1 MRVLAL
7 PGDPNPY
14 QGLLYGE
21 MRRLGVSV
29 RYIGE
34 PTRSRTLNLLLLPLE
49 VLAGRIAGARVV
61 HLHWVFAFTLPGEGR
76 FPVLRRLAYA
86 WFRVWL
92 RTCRMLRMRLV
103 WTAHNVLPHQPVF
116 ADDVSARRA
125 LVDASDLVLAH
136 SPSALAELAVL
147 GAVPRRSAVI
157 EHGPLAPAPSA
168 GALRAPG
175 TGDGPRQF
183 LFFGKI
189 EEYKG
194 VEDLLA
200 AFLALPADTP
210 ARLTVAGQCED
221 PRLRSRLHELARRG
235 GGRITLRLEH
245 VPPAEVTPLLSA
257 ADAVVLPFRR
267 VTTSGSALLA
277 LSHGRPLVVPD
288 LAGLADLPDQAVLR
302 YNGGIPGLAGA
313 LARLAHADRRVLAA
327 MSTAASKHLSQTTWQ
342 EIAER
347 TAIEMR
353 LVLRGERDGAGE
365 RSPESS
371 DPPGGTAGPAGGRT
385 AVGRLWSRARAA
397 VSNIFGNALYR
408 GSAILLAN
416 TAATAVL
423 GVAFWTVAAHRYPA
437 VSVGLFSGVTAAVS
451 LLGTVAAL
459 GLPNVMIRHV
469 AGIENP
475 LELVALTVAAIA
487 TVGTLICL
495 GAVLVLGP
503 HLPPSLHVGQHGGMV
518 VLVTILVVVT
528 AVSSVIDAGLIA
540 IRYSSLVLIKNL
552 LGSLVKVGALLLLAR
567 FASAGLLIAFGLGL
581 VLSTGV
587 SVVALAR
594 RLGGRWAAA
603 GSLRLLRRYLS
614 LTSANYLA
622 TVMGILPLTVVPVEV
637 LVIRGAEQTARFAV
651 AFLIVGFLN
660 LIPSTVAQV
669 LFAEASRRGTSLRD
683 QLVRAVRGV
692 YALLLPAVFV
702 IVAAAPLLLSL
713 FGAAYASAAT
723 GCLRVLAVGTLMTGG
738 TYLVDSLLIARD
750 RKGAYVFIN
759 GVNAFLVLGC
769 VAILLPHGLTAAA
782 AGWALAQ
789 GLSFLIG
796 LAVLAASRD
805 RRRRSRA
812 DLPQHGDRDRDGGDR
827 GRDGGER
834 RRRRVL
840 LTAATA
846 VIAAIVS
853 ATVLGGCGSTPSHS
867 VPVRA
872 GDSKVRCIYTKL
884 GTPLRQAERATG
896 DTYSCL
902 ETFSDADPTWAAWA
916 KPWLTNK
923 VYGYVSWLAAQP
935 GRQLILTQNLIPDS
949 LAGDPNWA
957 AKCASGAYDSYAT
970 QLARNLVKAGFGYS
984 VIRLGPEMNGTW
996 NVGSLGSTPTSWKQ
1010 WGQCFAREVRAMRA
1024 VPGSH
1029 LLFDW
1034 NVNASYRNIPLADFY
1049 PGNAYV
1055 DIIGIDFYDTS
1066 GQPLPPVGNPERWT
1080 ALSQQP
1086 DSLMEVTAFAAAHH
1100 KPLSFPE
1107 WATVGSQGDD
1117 AAYVTSMGA
1126 FIAHHDVAF
1135 QSWFDAG
1142 DNGILQL
1149 TPTGA
1154 PRSLRAYIKA
1164 FG

>member
-7 PGDPNPY
+7 PRDPNPY

-49 VLAGRIAGARVV
+49 ILAGRIAGARVV

-136 SPSALAELAVL
+136 SQSALAELAVL

-168 GALRAPG
+168 GALRTPG
-175 TGDGPRQF
+175 SGDGPRQF
-183 LFFGKI
+183 VFFGKI

-200 AFLALPADTP
+200 AFLALPGDTP

-235 GGRITLRLEH
+235 GGRIALRLEH
-245 VPPAEVTPLLSA
+245 VPAAEVTPLLSA

-288 LAGLADLPDQAVLR
+288 LVGLADLPDQAVLR
-302 YNGGIPGLAGA
+302 CNGGIPGLAGA
-313 LARLAHADRRVLAA
+313 LARLAHADRGVLAA
-327 MSTAASKHLSQTTWQ
+327 MSTAAGEHLSQTTWQ

-353 LVLRGERDGAGE
+353 LVLRGERGVAAE
-365 RSPESS
+365 RN
-371 DPPGGTAGPAGGRT
+371 DPPGAAAGPAGGGT

-397 VSNIFGNALYR
+397 VNNIFGNALYR

-487 TVGTLICL
+487 TVGTLVCL

-503 HLPPSLHVGQHGGMV
+503 HLPQSLHVGQHGGMV

-594 RLGGRWAAA
+594 RLGGHWAAA

-651 AFLIVGFLN
+651 AFLIVGFLS

-683 QLVRAVRGV
+683 QLARAVRGV
-692 YALLLPAVFV
+692 YALLLPAV
-702 IVAAAPLLLSL
+702 IVVAAAAPLLLSL

-723 GCLRVLAVGTLMTGG
+723 GCLRVLALGTLLTGG

-812 DLPQHGDRDRDGGDR
+812 DLPQHGDRGRGGDAR
-827 GRDGGER
+827 P
-834 RRRRVL
+834 RRRVL

-853 ATVLGGCGSTPSHS
+853 ATALGGCGSTPSRS
-867 VPVRA
+867 VPVHA
-872 GDSKVRCIYTKL
+872 GDSRVRCIYTKL
-884 GTPLRQAERATG
+884 GAPLKQAERATG
-896 DTYSCL
+896 VTYSCL

-923 VYGYVSWLAAQP
+923 VYGYVSWLAADP

-996 NVGSLGSTPTSWKQ
+996 NAGSLGETPASWKE
-1010 WGQCFAREVRAMRA
+1010 WAQCFAQEVRAMRA

-1066 GQPLPPVGNPERWT
+1066 GVSLPPVGNPERWT
-1080 ALSQQP
+1080 ALSRQP
-1086 DSLMEVTAFAAAHH
+1086 DSLMQVAAFAAAHH

-1107 WATVGSQGDD
+1107 WATVGAQGDD

-1126 FIAHHDVAF
+1126 FIARHDVAF

-1149 TPTGA
+1149 TPSGA
-1154 PRSLRAYIKA
+1154 PRSLHAYIKA

>member
-1 MRVLAL
+1 MKVLAL
-7 PGDPNPY
+7 PRDPNPY

-21 MRRLGVSV
+21 MRRLGVRVS
-29 RYIGE
+29 YIGE

-49 VLAGRIAGARVV
+49 MLAGRLGGARVV
-61 HLHWVFAFTLPGEGR
+61 HLHWVFAFTLPGDSR
-76 FPVLRRLAYA
+76 FPVLRRLSYA

-92 RTCRMLRMRLV
+92 RTCRMLGMRLV

-116 ADDVSARRA
+116 SDDVSARRA

-136 SPSALAELAVL
+136 SPSALTELAVL

-157 EHGPLAPAPSA
+157 EHGPLSPVPSA
-168 GALRAPG
+168 GALRTPG
-175 TGDGPRQF
+175 SADGPREF
-183 LFFGKI
+183 LFFGKV

-194 VEDLLA
+194 VEDLMS
-200 AFLALPADTP
+200 AFLALPADTS
-210 ARLTVAGQCED
+210 ARLMVAGECDD

-235 GGRITLRLEH
+235 GGRVALRLEH
-245 VPPAEVTPLLSA
+245 VPEAEVTPLLSA
-257 ADAVVLPFRR
+257 ADVVVLPFRR

-288 LAGLADLPDQAVLR
+288 LIGLSDLPDQAVLR
-302 YNGGIPGLAGA
+302 YNGGILGLAET
-313 LARLAHADRRVLAA
+313 LARLASADRGVLAA
-327 MSTAASKHLSQTTWQ
+327 MSAAASDYQSRTTWQ

-353 LVLRGERDGAGE
+353 LVISDGRGAER
-365 RSPESS
+365 S
-371 DPPGGTAGPAGGRT
+371 DPPRDSTAPARADT
-385 AVGRLWSRARAA
+385 AAGRLWSRARAA
-397 VSNIFGNALYR
+397 VGSIFGNALYR

-416 TAATAVL
+416 TTATAIL
-423 GVAFWTVAAHRYPA
+423 GVAFWTLAAHRYPA

-487 TVGTLICL
+487 TVGTLVCL
-495 GAVLVLGP
+495 GTVIVLGP

-552 LGSLVKVGALLLLAR
+552 IGSLVKVVALLLLAR

-581 VLSTGV
+581 VLSTGI
-587 SVVALAR
+587 SMVALAR
-594 RLGGRWAAA
+594 RLGGGWAAA

-651 AFLIVGFLN
+651 AFLIVGFLS

-669 LFAEASRRGTSLRD
+669 LFAEASRRGESLRD

-692 YALLLPAVFV
+692 YALLLPAVIV
-702 IVAAAPLLLSL
+702 VVAAAPLLLSL

-723 GCLRVLAVGTLMTGG
+723 GCLRVLALGTLLTGG
-738 TYLVDSLLIARD
+738 TYLIDSLLIARD

-796 LAVLAASRD
+796 LAVLAVCGRD
-805 RRRRSRA
+805 RRRR
-812 DLPQHGDRDRDGGDR
+812 
-827 GRDGGER
+827 R
-834 RRRRVL
+834 RSLV
-840 LTAATA
+840 TAVTA
-846 VIAAIVS
+846 VIAAIAAAS
-853 ATVLGGCGSTPSHS
+853 ALGGCGSSPHS
-867 VPVRA
+867 PPIQA
-872 GDSKVRCIYTKL
+872 GDTKVRCIYTKL
-884 GTPLRQAERATG
+884 GAPLRQAERATG
-896 DTYSCL
+896 LTYNCL
-902 ETFSDADPTWAAWA
+902 ETFSDADPTWAAWS
-916 KPWLTNK
+916 KPWLTNPA
-923 VYGYVSWLAAQP
+923 YGYVSWLAANP
-935 GRQLILTQNLIPDS
+935 AKRQLILTQNLIPDS
-949 LAGDPNWA
+949 LAGDPDWA
-957 AKCASGAYDSYAT
+957 ARCAGGAYDSYAT
-970 QLARNLVKAGFGYS
+970 QLARNLVKAGFGSS

-996 NVGSLGSTPTSWKQ
+996 NAGSLGSTPASWKE
-1010 WGQCFAREVRAMRA
+1010 WAQCFAHEVRAMRA

-1034 NVNASYRNIPLADFY
+1034 NVNANYRSIPLADFY

-1066 GQPLPPVGNPERWT
+1066 GEPLPAVGDPGRWEV
-1080 ALSQQP
+1080 LSRQP
-1086 DSLMEVTAFAAAHH
+1086 GSLTEVAAFAAAHH

-1107 WATVGSQGDD
+1107 WATVTSQGDD

-1126 FIAHHDVAF
+1126 FIDRHDVAF

-1149 TPTGA
+1149 SPDQA
-1154 PRSLRAYIKA
+1154 PRSLHAYVKA

>member
-7 PGDPNPY
+7 PRDPNPY

-49 VLAGRIAGARVV
+49 LLAGRIAGARLV

-92 RTCRMLRMRLV
+92 RTCRILRMRLV

-116 ADDVSARRA
+116 ADDVSARRT

-136 SPSALAELAVL
+136 SPSALAELAIL

-157 EHGPLAPAPSA
+157 EHGPLGPAPSA
-168 GALRAPG
+168 GTLRTPG
-175 TGDGPRQF
+175 SPGSPGSGDDPRCHF
-183 LFFGKI
+183 LFFGKV

-200 AFLALPADTP
+200 AFLALPGDTP

-221 PRLRSRLHELARRG
+221 PRLRARLQQLARRG
-235 GGRITLRLEH
+235 GGRIALRLEH
-245 VPPAEVTPLLSA
+245 VPAAEVAPLLSA

-288 LAGLADLPDQAVLR
+288 LTGLADLPDQAVLR
-302 YNGGIPGLAGA
+302 YKGGILGLAEA
-313 LARLAHADRRVLAA
+313 LARLAHADRGVLAG
-327 MSTAASKHLSQTTWQ
+327 MSAAASEHLSQTTWQ

-347 TAIEMR
+347 TVIEMR
-353 LVLRGERDGAGE
+353 LVLGNGRGAERSGPPGDTAAPAGAG
-365 RSPESS
+365 
-371 DPPGGTAGPAGGRT
+371 TAA
-385 AVGRLWSRARAA
+385 GRLWSRAPAA
-397 VSNIFGNALYR
+397 VGNIFGNALYR

-487 TVGTLICL
+487 TVGTVVCL
-495 GAVLVLGP
+495 GAVLLLGP

-552 LGSLVKVGALLLLAR
+552 LGSLVKVVALLLLSR
-567 FASAGLLIAFGLGL
+567 FASSGLLIAFGLGL

-587 SVVALAR
+587 SMVALAR

-637 LVIRGAEQTARFAV
+637 LIIRGAEQTARFAV
-651 AFLIVGFLN
+651 AFLIVGFLS

-669 LFAEASRRGTSLRD
+669 LFAEASRRGASLRG
-683 QLVRAVRGV
+683 QLARAVRGV
-692 YALLLPAVFV
+692 YALLLPAVIV
-702 IVAAAPLLLSL
+702 VVAAAPLLLSL

-723 GCLRVLAVGTLMTGG
+723 GCLRVLALGTLLTGG
-738 TYLVDSLLIARD
+738 TYLIDSLLIARD

-789 GLSFLIG
+789 GLSFLVG
-796 LAVLAASRD
+796 LAVLA
-805 RRRRSRA
+805 
-812 DLPQHGDRDRDGGDR
+812 GGR
-827 GRDGGER
+827 ER
-834 RRRRVL
+834 RRRRVVA
-840 LTAATA
+840 TAATA

-853 ATVLGGCGSTPSHS
+853 ATALGGCGSSPSHS
-867 VPVRA
+867 VPVQA

-884 GTPLRQAERATG
+884 GAPLKQAERATG
-896 DTYSCL
+896 VTYNCL
-902 ETFSDADPTWAAWA
+902 ETFSDADPTWAAWS

-923 VYGYVSWLAAQP
+923 VYGYVSWLAADP
-935 GRQLILTQNLIPDS
+935 GRQLVLTQNLIPDS

-996 NVGSLGSTPTSWKQ
+996 NVGSLGSTPASWKQ
-1010 WGQCFAREVRAMRA
+1010 WGQCFAQEVRAMRA

-1034 NVNASYRNIPLADFY
+1034 NVNAGYRNIPLADFY

-1066 GQPLPPVGNPERWT
+1066 GQPLPPVGHPDRWT
-1080 ALSQQP
+1080 VLSRQP
-1086 DSLMEVTAFAAAHH
+1086 DSLMEVAAFAAAHH

-1107 WATVGSQGDD
+1107 WATVSSEGDD

-1149 TPTGA
+1149 TPNGA

>member
-7 PGDPNPY
+7 PRDPNPY

-21 MRRLGVSV
+21 MRRLGVRVS
-29 RYIGE
+29 YIGE
-34 PTRSRTLNLLLLPLE
+34 PTRSRTLNLLLLPLQL
-49 VLAGRIAGARVV
+49 LAGRLGGAQVV
-61 HLHWVFAFTLPGEGR
+61 HLHWVFAFTLPGGSR
-76 FPVLRRLAYA
+76 FPVLRRLSYA

-92 RTCRMLRMRLV
+92 RTCRMLGMRLV

-116 ADDVSARRA
+116 SDDVSARRD

-136 SPSALAELAVL
+136 APSALTELAVL

-157 EHGPLAPAPSA
+157 EHGPLSPVPSA
-168 GALRAPG
+168 GALRTPG
-175 TGDGPRQF
+175 AGDGPREF
-183 LFFGKI
+183 LFFGKV

-194 VEDLLA
+194 VEDLVS
-200 AFLALPADTP
+200 AFLAMPGDTP

-235 GGRITLRLEH
+235 GGRVALRLEH
-245 VPPAEVTPLLSA
+245 VPAADVTPLLSA
-257 ADAVVLPFRR
+257 ADVVVLPFRR

-288 LAGLADLPDQAVLR
+288 LIGLSDLPDQAVLR
-302 YNGGIPGLAGA
+302 YKGGIPGLAET
-313 LARLAHADRRVLAA
+313 LARVARADRGVLVA
-327 MSTAASKHLSQTTWQ
+327 MSAAASDHQSRTTWQ

-353 LVLRGERDGAGE
+353 LVLG
-365 RSPESS
+365 S
-371 DPPGGTAGPAGGRT
+371 GR
-385 AVGRLWSRARAA
+385 AAGRLWSRARAA
-397 VSNIFGNALYR
+397 AGSIFGNALYR

-423 GVAFWTVAAHRYPA
+423 GVAFWTLAAHRYPA

-469 AGIENP
+469 SGIENP

-487 TVGTLICL
+487 TVGTLVCL
-495 GAVLVLGP
+495 GTVIVLGP
-503 HLPPSLHVGQHGGMV
+503 HLPPSLHVAQHGGMV

-567 FASAGLLIAFGLGL
+567 FAYSGLLVAFGLGL
-581 VLSTGV
+581 VLSTAV
-587 SVVALAR
+587 SMVALAR

-614 LTSANYLA
+614 LTSANYVA

-637 LVIRGAEQTARFAV
+637 LIIRGAEQTARFAV
-651 AFLIVGFLN
+651 AFLIVGFLT

-669 LFAEASRRGTSLRD
+669 LFAEASRRGVSMRE

-692 YALLLPAVFV
+692 YGLLLPAVIV
-702 IVAAAPLLLSL
+702 VVAAAPLLLSL
-713 FGAAYASAAT
+713 FGAAYAAAAT
-723 GCLRVLAVGTLMTGG
+723 GCLRVLALGTLVTGG

-759 GVNAFLVLGC
+759 GVNAFLVLGF
-769 VAILLPHGLTAAA
+769 VALLLPHGLTAAA

-796 LAVLAASRD
+796 LAVLAVGDRD
-805 RRRRSRA
+805 RRRR
-812 DLPQHGDRDRDGGDR
+812 
-827 GRDGGER
+827 R
-834 RRRRVL
+834 RRSLV
-840 LTAATA
+840 TAVTA
-846 VIAAIVS
+846 VIAAIVA
-853 ATVLGGCGSTPSHS
+853 ATALGGCGSAQPKA
-867 VPVRA
+867 PIRA
-872 GDSKVRCIYTKL
+872 GDTKVRCIYTKL
-884 GTPLRQAERATG
+884 GASLRQAERATG
-896 DTYSCL
+896 LTYNCL
-902 ETFSDADPTWAAWA
+902 ETFSDADPTWAAWS
-916 KPWLTNK
+916 KPWLTNP
-923 VYGYVSWLAAQP
+923 VYGYVSWLAANP
-935 GRQLILTQNLIPDS
+935 TGRQLILTQNLIPDS
-949 LAGDPNWA
+949 LAADPDWA
-957 AKCASGAYDSYAT
+957 ARCAGGAYDSYAA
-970 QLARNLVKAGFGYS
+970 QLARNLVKAGFGSS

-996 NVGSLGSTPTSWKQ
+996 NVGSLGSTPASWKE
-1010 WGQCFAREVRAMRA
+1010 WARCFAHEVRAMRA

-1034 NVNASYRNIPLADFY
+1034 NVNANYRSIPLADFY

-1066 GQPLPPVGNPERWT
+1066 GEPLPAVGSPGRWE
-1080 ALSQQP
+1080 ALSRQP
-1086 DSLMEVTAFAAAHH
+1086 GSLTEVAAFAAAHH

-1107 WATVGSQGDD
+1107 WATVTSQGDD

-1126 FIAHHDVAF
+1126 FIDRHDVAF

-1149 TPTGA
+1149 SPSRA
-1154 PRSLRAYIKA
+1154 PRSLRAYVRA

>member
-7 PGDPNPY
+7 PRDPNPY

-34 PTRSRTLNLLLLPLE
+34 PTGSRTLNLLLLPLE
-49 VLAGRIAGARVV
+49 ILAGRIAGARVV

-125 LVDASDLVLAH
+125 LVEASDLVLAH
-136 SPSALAELAVL
+136 SQSALAELAVL

-157 EHGPLAPAPSA
+157 EHGPLAPAPST
-168 GALRAPG
+168 GALRTPG
-175 TGDGPRQF
+175 SGDGPRQF
-183 LFFGKI
+183 VFFGKI

-200 AFLALPADTP
+200 AFLALPGDTP

-235 GGRITLRLEH
+235 AGRIALRLEH
-245 VPPAEVTPLLSA
+245 VPAAEVTPLLSA

-288 LAGLADLPDQAVLR
+288 LVGLADLPDQAVLR

-313 LARLAHADRRVLAA
+313 LARLAHADRGVLAA
-327 MSTAASKHLSQTTWQ
+327 MSTAAGEHLSQTTWQ

-353 LVLRGERDGAGE
+353 LVLRGERGGAAE
-365 RSPESS
+365 RN
-371 DPPGGTAGPAGGRT
+371 DPPGAAAGPAGGGT

-397 VSNIFGNALYR
+397 VDNIFGNALYR

-487 TVGTLICL
+487 TVGTLVCL

-503 HLPPSLHVGQHGGMV
+503 HLPQSLHVGQHGGMV

-651 AFLIVGFLN
+651 AFLIVGFLS

-692 YALLLPAVFV
+692 YALLLPAVIV
-702 IVAAAPLLLSL
+702 VVAAAPLLLSL

-723 GCLRVLAVGTLMTGG
+723 GCLRVLALGTLLTGG

-812 DLPQHGDRDRDGGDR
+812 DLPQHGDR
-827 GRDGGER
+827 GRDGGAR
-834 RRRRVL
+834 PRRRVL
-840 LTAATA
+840 VTAATA

-853 ATVLGGCGSTPSHS
+853 ATALGGCGSSPSHS
-867 VPVRA
+867 VPVHA
-872 GDSKVRCIYTKL
+872 GDSRVRCIYTKL
-884 GTPLRQAERATG
+884 GAPLKQAERATG
-896 DTYSCL
+896 VTYSCL

-923 VYGYVSWLAAQP
+923 VYGYVSWLAADP

-957 AKCASGAYDSYAT
+957 AKCASGAYGSYAT

-996 NVGSLGSTPTSWKQ
+996 NAGSLGGTPASWKE
-1010 WGQCFAREVRAMRA
+1010 WAQCFAQEVRAMRA

-1080 ALSQQP
+1080 ALSRQP
-1086 DSLMEVTAFAAAHH
+1086 DSLMQVAAFAAAHH

-1149 TPTGA
+1149 SPSGA
-1154 PRSLRAYIKA
+1154 PRSLHAYIKA

>member
-7 PGDPNPY
+7 PRDPNPY
-14 QGLLYGE
+14 QALLYGE

-61 HLHWVFAFTLPGEGR
+61 HLHWVFAFTLPGERR

-92 RTCRMLRMRLV
+92 RACRMLRMRLV

-136 SPSALAELAVL
+136 SQSALAELAVL

-168 GALRAPG
+168 RALRTPG

-235 GGRITLRLEH
+235 GGRIALRLEH
-245 VPPAEVTPLLSA
+245 VPGAEVTPLLSA

-288 LAGLADLPDQAVLR
+288 LVGLADLPDQAVLR
-302 YNGGIPGLAGA
+302 YNGGTPGLAEA
-313 LARLAHADRRVLAA
+313 LARLAHADRGVLAA
-327 MSTAASKHLSQTTWQ
+327 MSTAASEHLSQTTWQ

-353 LVLRGERDGAGE
+353 LVLRGERGGAAE
-365 RSPESS
+365 RN
-371 DPPGGTAGPAGGRT
+371 DPPGCTAGPAGGGT
-385 AVGRLWSRARAA
+385 AAGRLWSRARAA
-397 VSNIFGNALYR
+397 VNNIFGNALYR

-487 TVGTLICL
+487 TVGTLVCL

-503 HLPPSLHVGQHGGMV
+503 HLPQSLHVGQHGGMV

-637 LVIRGAEQTARFAV
+637 LVIRGAAQTARFAV
-651 AFLIVGFLN
+651 AFLIVGFLS

-692 YALLLPAVFV
+692 YALLLPAVIV
-702 IVAAAPLLLSL
+702 VVAAAPLLLSL

-723 GCLRVLAVGTLMTGG
+723 GCLRVLALGTLLTGG

-750 RKGAYVFIN
+750 RKGAYVLIN

-796 LAVLAASRD
+796 LGVLAASRD

-812 DLPQHGDRDRDGGDR
+812 DLPQHGDR
-827 GRDGGER
+827 GRDGGARPR
-834 RRRRVL
+834 RRML

-853 ATVLGGCGSTPSHS
+853 ATALGGCGSTPSHS
-867 VPVRA
+867 VPVHA

-884 GTPLRQAERATG
+884 GAPLRQAERATG
-896 DTYSCL
+896 VTYNCL

-957 AKCASGAYDSYAT
+957 AECASGAYDSYAT
-970 QLARNLVKAGFGYS
+970 QLATNLVKAGFGYS

-996 NVGSLGSTPTSWKQ
+996 NSGSLGGTPASWKE
-1010 WGQCFAREVRAMRA
+1010 WGQCFAQEVRTMRA

-1029 LLFDW
+1029 LMFDW

-1066 GQPLPPVGNPERWT
+1066 GVSLPPVGNPGRWT
-1080 ALSQQP
+1080 ALSRQP
-1086 DSLMEVTAFAAAHH
+1086 DSLMEVAAFAAAHH

-1107 WATVGSQGDD
+1107 WATVSSEGDD

-1149 TPTGA
+1149 SPSGA

>member
-7 PGDPNPY
+7 PRDPNPY

-49 VLAGRIAGARVV
+49 LLAGRIAGARLV
-61 HLHWVFAFTLPGEGR
+61 HLHWVFAFALPGEGR

-125 LVDASDLVLAH
+125 LVGASDLVLAH
-136 SPSALAELAVL
+136 SGSALAELAVL

-157 EHGPLAPAPSA
+157 EHGPLGPAPSA
-168 GALRAPG
+168 GTLRTPG
-175 TGDGPRQF
+175 SPGSGEGPRQF
-183 LFFGKI
+183 LFFGKV

-200 AFLALPADTP
+200 AFLALPGGIP
-210 ARLTVAGQCED
+210 ARLTVAGQCDD

-235 GGRITLRLEH
+235 GGRIALRLEH
-245 VPPAEVTPLLSA
+245 VPTAEVAPLLSD

-302 YNGGIPGLAGA
+302 YKGGVPGLAEA
-313 LARLAHADRRVLAA
+313 LARLAHADRGVLAA
-327 MSTAASKHLSQTTWQ
+327 MSAAASEHLSQTTWQ

-347 TAIEMR
+347 TAVEMR
-353 LVLRGERDGAGE
+353 LVLGNGRG
-365 RSPESS
+365 
-371 DPPGGTAGPAGGRT
+371 DPPGGTAAPAGAGT
-385 AVGRLWSRARAA
+385 AAPACAGTAAGRLWSRARAA
-397 VSNIFGNALYR
+397 VGNIFGNALYR

-423 GVAFWTVAAHRYPA
+423 GVAFWTLAAHRYPP

-487 TVGTLICL
+487 TVGTLMCL
-495 GAVLVLGP
+495 GAVIVLGP
-503 HLPPSLHVGQHGGMV
+503 HLPRSLHVGQHGGMV

-552 LGSLVKVGALLLLAR
+552 LGSLVKVVALLLLAR
-567 FASAGLLIAFGLGL
+567 FASSGLLIAFGFGL
-581 VLSTGV
+581 VVSTGV

-669 LFAEASRRGTSLRD
+669 MFAEASRRGASLRD
-683 QLVRAVRGV
+683 QLFRALRGV
-692 YALLLPAVFV
+692 YGLLLPAVIV
-702 IVAAAPLLLSL
+702 VVAAAPLLLGL

-723 GCLRVLAVGTLMTGG
+723 GCLRVLALGTLLTGG
-738 TYLVDSLLIARD
+738 TYLIDSLLIARD

-796 LAVLAASRD
+796 LAVIA
-805 RRRRSRA
+805 
-812 DLPQHGDRDRDGGDR
+812 GGR
-827 GRDGGER
+827 ER
-834 RRRRVL
+834 RHRRVL
-840 LTAATA
+840 ATAATA
-846 VIAAIVS
+846 VIAAIVA
-853 ATVLGGCGSTPSHS
+853 ATALGGCGSSRSHS
-867 VPVRA
+867 APVQA
-872 GDSKVRCIYTKL
+872 GDSKVRCIYAKL
-884 GTPLRQAERATG
+884 GAPLRQAGRATG
-896 DTYSCL
+896 VRYRCL
-902 ETFSDADPTWAAWA
+902 ETFSDADPTWAAWS

-923 VYGYVSWLAAQP
+923 VYGYVSWLAADP

-949 LAGDPNWA
+949 LAGDPDWA

-970 QLARNLVKAGFGYS
+970 RLASNLVRAGFGYS

-996 NVGSLGSTPTSWKQ
+996 NAGSLGSTPASWTD
-1010 WGQCFAREVRAMRA
+1010 WAHCFAHEVRAMRA
-1024 VPGSH
+1024 VHGSH

-1034 NVNASYRNIPLADFY
+1034 NVNAGYRNIPLADFY

-1055 DIIGIDFYDTS
+1055 DIIGIDFYDIS

-1080 ALSQQP
+1080 ALSRQP
-1086 DSLMEVTAFAAAHH
+1086 DSLTEVAAFAAAHH

-1107 WATVGSQGDD
+1107 WATVSSEGDD

-1149 TPTGA
+1149 TPSRA

>member
-7 PGDPNPY
+7 PRDPNPY

-61 HLHWVFAFTLPGEGR
+61 HLHWVFAFTLPGESR

-136 SPSALAELAVL
+136 SQTALAELAVL

-235 GGRITLRLEH
+235 GGRIALRLEH
-245 VPPAEVTPLLSA
+245 VPAAEVTPLLSA

-277 LSHGRPLVVPD
+277 LSHGRPLIVPD

-313 LARLAHADRRVLAA
+313 LARLAHADRGVLAA
-327 MSTAASKHLSQTTWQ
+327 MSTAASEHQSETTWQ

-353 LVLRGERDGAGE
+353 MVLTGTRASDRDGQPGGTGTSG
-365 RSPESS
+365 R
-371 DPPGGTAGPAGGRT
+371 DGPPGGAAGPAGGGS

-397 VSNIFGNALYR
+397 VSSIFGNALYR

-416 TAATAVL
+416 TAATAIL
-423 GVAFWTVAAHRYPA
+423 GVAFWTLAAHRYPA

-469 AGIENP
+469 AGIDNP

-487 TVGTLICL
+487 TVGTLVCL

-637 LVIRGAEQTARFAV
+637 LVIRGAAQTARFAV

-669 LFAEASRRGTSLRD
+669 LFAEASRRGTSMRD

-692 YALLLPAVFV
+692 YALLLPAV
-702 IVAAAPLLLSL
+702 IVVVVAAPLLLSL

-723 GCLRVLAVGTLMTGG
+723 GCLRVLALGTLLTGG

-789 GLSFLIG
+789 GVSFLIG

-812 DLPQHGDRDRDGGDR
+812 ELPHGDT
-827 GRDGGER
+827 GRDGRARPR
-834 RRRRVL
+834 RRAMVI
-840 LTAATA
+840 AATA

-853 ATVLGGCGSTPSHS
+853 ATALGGCGSTPSHS
-867 VPVRA
+867 VPVQA

-884 GTPLRQAERATG
+884 GEPLRQAERATG
-896 DTYSCL
+896 VTYNCL

-916 KPWLTNK
+916 RPWLTNK
-923 VYGYVSWLAAQP
+923 VYGQVS
-935 GRQLILTQNLIPDS
+935 
-949 LAGDPNWA
+949 
-957 AKCASGAYDSYAT
+957 
-970 QLARNLVKAGFGYS
+970 
-984 VIRLGPEMNGTW
+984 
-996 NVGSLGSTPTSWKQ
+996 
-1010 WGQCFAREVRAMRA
+1010 
-1024 VPGSH
+1024 
-1029 LLFDW
+1029 
-1034 NVNASYRNIPLADFY
+1034 
-1049 PGNAYV
+1049 
-1055 DIIGIDFYDTS
+1055 
-1066 GQPLPPVGNPERWT
+1066 
-1080 ALSQQP
+1080 
-1086 DSLMEVTAFAAAHH
+1086 
-1100 KPLSFPE
+1100 
-1107 WATVGSQGDD
+1107 
-1117 AAYVTSMGA
+1117 
-1126 FIAHHDVAF
+1126 
-1135 QSWFDAG
+1135 
-1142 DNGILQL
+1142 
-1149 TPTGA
+1149 
-1154 PRSLRAYIKA
+1154 
-1164 FG
+1164 

>member
-1 MRVLAL
+1 
-7 PGDPNPY
+7 
-14 QGLLYGE
+14 
-21 MRRLGVSV
+21 
-29 RYIGE
+29 
-34 PTRSRTLNLLLLPLE
+34 
-49 VLAGRIAGARVV
+49 
-61 HLHWVFAFTLPGEGR
+61 
-76 FPVLRRLAYA
+76 
-86 WFRVWL
+86 
-92 RTCRMLRMRLV
+92 
-103 WTAHNVLPHQPVF
+103 
-116 ADDVSARRA
+116 
-125 LVDASDLVLAH
+125 VLAH
-136 SPSALAELAVL
+136 SPSALAELAVI

-168 GALRAPG
+168 EALRTPG
-175 TGDGPRQF
+175 SGDGPRQF

-221 PRLRSRLHELARRG
+221 RRLRSRLHELARRG
-235 GGRITLRLEH
+235 GGRIALRLEH
-245 VPPAEVTPLLSA
+245 VPTAEVTPLLSA

-267 VTTSGSALLA
+267 VTTSGSALLT

-313 LARLAHADRRVLAA
+313 LARLAHADRGVLAA

-552 LGSLVKVGALLLLAR
+552 LGSLVKVVALLLLSR
-567 FASAGLLIAFGLGL
+567 FASSGLLIAFGLGL

-587 SVVALAR
+587 SMVALAR

-637 LVIRGAEQTARFAV
+637 LIIRGAEQTARFAV
-651 AFLIVGFLN
+651 AFLIVGFLS

-669 LFAEASRRGTSLRD
+669 LFAEASRRGASLRG

-692 YALLLPAVFV
+692 YALLLPAVIV
-702 IVAAAPLLLSL
+702 VVAAAPLLLSL

-723 GCLRVLAVGTLMTGG
+723 GCLRVLALGTLLTGG
-738 TYLVDSLLIARD
+738 TYLIDSLLIARD

-759 GVNAFLVLGC
+759 GVNASLVLGC

-805 RRRRSRA
+805 RRRPSRA
-812 DLPQHGDRDRDGGDR
+812 DLPQHGDRDRDGR
-827 GRDGGER
+827 ER
-834 RRRRVL
+834 RRRRAVG
-840 LTAATA
+840 TAATA

-853 ATVLGGCGSTPSHS
+853 ATALGGCGSTPSHS

-970 QLARNLVKAGFGYS
+970 QLARNLVRAGFGYS

-996 NVGSLGSTPTSWKQ
+996 NVGSLGGTPASWKE
-1010 WGQCFAREVRAMRA
+1010 WGQCFAQEVRTMRA

-1066 GQPLPPVGNPERWT
+1066 GQPLPPAGNPARWT
-1080 ALSQQP
+1080 ALSRQP
-1086 DSLMEVTAFAAAHH
+1086 DSLMEVAAFAAAHH

>member
-7 PGDPNPY
+7 PRDPNPY

-49 VLAGRIAGARVV
+49 LLAGRIAGARLV

-92 RTCRMLRMRLV
+92 RTCRILRMRLV

-116 ADDVSARRA
+116 ADDVSARRT

-136 SPSALAELAVL
+136 SPSALAELAIL

-157 EHGPLAPAPSA
+157 EHGPLGPAPSA
-168 GALRAPG
+168 GTLRTPG
-175 TGDGPRQF
+175 SPGSPGSGDDPRRHF
-183 LFFGKI
+183 LFFGKV

-200 AFLALPADTP
+200 AFLALPGDTP

-221 PRLRSRLHELARRG
+221 PRLRARLQQLARRG
-235 GGRITLRLEH
+235 GGRIALRLEH
-245 VPPAEVTPLLSA
+245 VPAAEVAPLLSA

-288 LAGLADLPDQAVLR
+288 LTGLADLPDQAVLR
-302 YNGGIPGLAGA
+302 YKGGILGLAEA
-313 LARLAHADRRVLAA
+313 LARLAHADRGVLAG
-327 MSTAASKHLSQTTWQ
+327 MSAAASEHLSQTTWQ

-353 LVLRGERDGAGE
+353 LVLGNGRGAERSGPPGDTAAPAGAG
-365 RSPESS
+365 
-371 DPPGGTAGPAGGRT
+371 TAA
-385 AVGRLWSRARAA
+385 GRLWSRARAA
-397 VSNIFGNALYR
+397 VGNIFGNALYR

-487 TVGTLICL
+487 TVGTVVCL
-495 GAVLVLGP
+495 GAVLLLGP

-552 LGSLVKVGALLLLAR
+552 LGSLVKVVALLLLSR
-567 FASAGLLIAFGLGL
+567 FASSGLLIAFGLGL

-587 SVVALAR
+587 SMVALAR

-637 LVIRGAEQTARFAV
+637 LIIRGAEQTARFAV
-651 AFLIVGFLN
+651 AFLIVGFLS

-669 LFAEASRRGTSLRD
+669 LFAEASRRGASLRG
-683 QLVRAVRGV
+683 QLARAVRGV
-692 YALLLPAVFV
+692 YALLLPAVIV
-702 IVAAAPLLLSL
+702 VVAAAPLLLSL

-723 GCLRVLAVGTLMTGG
+723 GCLRVLALGTLLTGG
-738 TYLVDSLLIARD
+738 TYLIDSLLIARD

-789 GLSFLIG
+789 GLSFLVG
-796 LAVLAASRD
+796 LAVLA
-805 RRRRSRA
+805 
-812 DLPQHGDRDRDGGDR
+812 GGR
-827 GRDGGER
+827 ER
-834 RRRRVL
+834 RRRRVVA
-840 LTAATA
+840 TAATA

-853 ATVLGGCGSTPSHS
+853 ATALGGCGSSPSHS
-867 VPVRA
+867 VPVQA

-884 GTPLRQAERATG
+884 GAPLKQAERATG
-896 DTYSCL
+896 VTYNCL
-902 ETFSDADPTWAAWA
+902 ETFSDADPTWAAWS

-923 VYGYVSWLAAQP
+923 VYGYVSWLAADP
-935 GRQLILTQNLIPDS
+935 GRQLVLTQNLIPDS

-996 NVGSLGSTPTSWKQ
+996 NVGSLGSTPASWKQ
-1010 WGQCFAREVRAMRA
+1010 WGQCFAQEVRAMRA

-1034 NVNASYRNIPLADFY
+1034 NVNAGYRNIPLADFY

-1066 GQPLPPVGNPERWT
+1066 GQPLPPVGHPDRWT
-1080 ALSQQP
+1080 VLSRQP
-1086 DSLMEVTAFAAAHH
+1086 DSLMEVAAFAAAHH

-1107 WATVGSQGDD
+1107 WATVSSEGDD

-1149 TPTGA
+1149 TPNGA

>member
-1 MRVLAL
+1 VRVLAL
-7 PGDPNPY
+7 PRDPNPY

-21 MRRLGVSV
+21 MRRLGVRVS
-29 RYIGE
+29 YIGE

-49 VLAGRIAGARVV
+49 LLAGRIAGARLV
-61 HLHWVFAFTLPGEGR
+61 HLHWVFAFTLPGESR
-76 FPVLRRLAYA
+76 FPVLRRLSYA

-92 RTCRMLRMRLV
+92 RTCRVLGMRLV

-136 SPSALAELAVL
+136 SKSALAELAVL
-147 GAVPRRSAVI
+147 GAVPSRSAVI
-157 EHGPLAPAPSA
+157 EHGPLGPAPSA
-168 GALRAPG
+168 GALRTPG
-175 TGDGPRQF
+175 TGDGPRRF
-183 LFFGKI
+183 LFFGKV

-200 AFLALPADTP
+200 AFLALPDDIP
-210 ARLTVAGQCED
+210 ARLTVAGQCGD
-221 PRLRSRLHELARRG
+221 PELRSRVQELARRG

-245 VPPAEVTPLLSA
+245 VPDTDVPPLVSA
-257 ADAVVLPFRR
+257 ADAIVLPFRR
-267 VTTSGSALLA
+267 VTTSGSAVLA

-302 YNGGIPGLAGA
+302 YNGGISGLAMA
-313 LARLAHADRRVLAA
+313 LARMARADRGVLAA
-327 MSTAASKHLSQTTWQ
+327 MSAAASDYASQTTWQ
-342 EIAER
+342 EMAER
-347 TAIEMR
+347 TAVEMR
-353 LVLRGERDGAGE
+353 VVLGGPRGSDQPGAGGGA
-365 RSPESS
+365 S
-371 DPPGGTAGPAGGRT
+371 GGAGQGTAGG
-385 AVGRLWSRARAA
+385 LWSRARTALA
-397 VSNIFGNALYR
+397 GIFGNALYR

-416 TAATAVL
+416 TAVTAIL
-423 GVAFWTVAAHRYPA
+423 GFVFWTLAAHRYPA

-459 GLPNVMIRHV
+459 GLPNVMMRHV
-469 AGIENP
+469 AGIEKP

-487 TVGTLICL
+487 TVGTVLCL
-495 GAVLVLGP
+495 GTVLLLGP
-503 HLPPSLHVGQHGGMV
+503 HLPKSLHVGQHGGMV

-552 LGSLVKVGALLLLAR
+552 VGSLVKVGALLLLAR
-567 FASAGLLIAFGLGL
+567 FAASGLLLAFGLGL
-581 VLSTGV
+581 VLSTV
-587 SVVALAR
+587 ISVIALAR
-594 RLGGRWAAA
+594 RLGGPWAAS

-660 LIPSTVAQV
+660 FIPATVAQV
-669 LFAEASRRGTSLRD
+669 LFAEASRRGESLREH
-683 QLVRAVRGV
+683 LILAVRGV
-692 YALLLPAVFV
+692 YGLLLPMLALVV
-702 IVAAAPLLLSL
+702 VAAPLLLSL
-713 FGAAYASAAT
+713 FGPAYAAAAT
-723 GCLRVLAVGTLMTGG
+723 GCLRILALSTLLTGG
-738 TYLVDSLLIARD
+738 TYLIDSLLIARD

-769 VAILLPHGLTAAA
+769 VAVLLPHGLTAAA

-796 LAVLAASRD
+796 LAVLAVTSDGRR
-805 RRRRSRA
+805 RRRRS
-812 DLPQHGDRDRDGGDR
+812 L
-827 GRDGGER
+827 
-834 RRRRVL
+834 V
-840 LTAATA
+840 TAATA
-846 VIAAIVS
+846 VVAAIVS
-853 ATVLGGCGSTPSHS
+853 AVALGGCGSAP
-867 VPVRA
+867 PKPLIQA

-884 GTPLRQAERATG
+884 GAPLRQAERATG
-896 DTYSCL
+896 VTYNCL
-902 ETFSDADPTWAAWA
+902 ETFSDADPTWAAWS
-916 KPWLTNK
+916 KPWLTNP
-923 VYGYVSWLAAQP
+923 VYGYVSWLAADRS
-935 GRQLILTQNLIPDS
+935 GRELILTQNLIPDS
-949 LAGDPNWA
+949 LAGDPDWA
-957 AKCASGAYDSYAT
+957 AKCAAGAYDPYAT
-970 QLARNLVKAGFGYS
+970 QLARNLVKAGFGSS

-996 NVGSLGSTPTSWKQ
+996 NAGSLGSTPAAWKD
-1010 WGQCFAREVRAMRA
+1010 WAQCFAHEVRAMRA

-1034 NVNASYRNIPLADFY
+1034 NVNANYRSIPLADFY

-1055 DIIGIDFYDTS
+1055 DVIGIDFYDTS
-1066 GQPLPPVGNPERWT
+1066 GEPLPPVGNPGRWE
-1080 ALSQQP
+1080 ALSGQP
-1086 DSLMEVTAFAAAHH
+1086 DSLMAVAAFAAAHH

-1107 WATVGSQGDD
+1107 WATVTSQGDD

-1126 FIAHHDVAF
+1126 FIDRHDVAF

-1149 TPTGA
+1149 SPGQA
-1154 PRSLRAYIKA
+1154 PRSLHAYIKA

>member
-7 PGDPNPY
+7 PRDPNPY

-21 MRRLGVSV
+21 MRRLGVRVS
-29 RYIGE
+29 YIGE
-34 PTRSRTLNLLLLPLE
+34 RTRSRTLNLLLLPLE
-49 VLAGRIAGARVV
+49 LLAGRLRGARVV
-61 HLHWVFAFTLPGEGR
+61 HLHWVFAFTLPGGSR
-76 FPVLRRLAYA
+76 FPVPRRLSYA

-92 RTCRMLRMRLV
+92 RTCRMLGMRLV

-116 ADDVSARRA
+116 SDDVSARRA

-136 SPSALAELAVL
+136 SPSALTELAVL

-157 EHGPLAPAPSA
+157 EHGPLSPVPSA
-168 GALRAPG
+168 GALRIPG
-175 TGDGPRQF
+175 SGDGPREF
-183 LFFGKI
+183 LFFGKV

-194 VEDLLA
+194 VEDLLS
-200 AFLALPADTP
+200 AFLALPGDIP
-210 ARLTVAGQCED
+210 ARLTVAGQCDD

-235 GGRITLRLEH
+235 GGRVALRLEH
-245 VPPAEVTPLLSA
+245 VPTAEVTPLLSA
-257 ADAVVLPFRR
+257 ADVVVLPFRR

-288 LAGLADLPDQAVLR
+288 LIGLSDLPDQAALR
-302 YNGGIPGLAGA
+302 YKGGIPGLAETLVR
-313 LARLAHADRRVLAA
+313 LARADPGVLAA
-327 MSTAASKHLSQTTWQ
+327 MSAAASDHQSQTTWQ

-353 LVLRGERDGAGE
+353 LVLSNGRAAG
-365 RSPESS
+365 RS
-371 DPPGGTAGPAGGRT
+371 DPPGAAAPHGADTAAGS
-385 AVGRLWSRARAA
+385 LWSRARAA
-397 VSNIFGNALYR
+397 VGSIFGNALYR

-423 GVAFWTVAAHRYPA
+423 GVAFWTLAAHRYPA

-469 AGIENP
+469 SGIENP

-487 TVGTLICL
+487 TVGTLVCL
-495 GAVLVLGP
+495 GTVIVLGP
-503 HLPPSLHVGQHGGMV
+503 HLPPSLHVAQHGGMV
-518 VLVTILVVVT
+518 VLVTVLVVVT

-581 VLSTGV
+581 VLSTAV
-587 SVVALAR
+587 SMVALAR
-594 RLGGRWAAA
+594 RVGGRWAAA

-622 TVMGILPLTVVPVEV
+622 TVLGILPLTVVPVEV
-637 LVIRGAEQTARFAV
+637 LVIRGAEETARFAV
-651 AFLIVGFLN
+651 AFLIVGFLS

-669 LFAEASRRGTSLRD
+669 LFAEASRRGASLRD
-683 QLVRAVRGV
+683 QLARAVRGV
-692 YALLLPAVFV
+692 YALLLPAVIV
-702 IVAAAPLLLSL
+702 VVAAAPLLLSM

-723 GCLRVLAVGTLMTGG
+723 GCLRVLALGTLLTGG
-738 TYLVDSLLIARD
+738 TYLIDSLLIARD

-789 GLSFLIG
+789 GLSFLVG
-796 LAVLAASRD
+796 LAVLAVGDRD
-805 RRRRSRA
+805 RRRR
-812 DLPQHGDRDRDGGDR
+812 
-827 GRDGGER
+827 R
-834 RRRRVL
+834 RRSLV
-840 LTAATA
+840 TAVTA
-846 VIAAIVS
+846 VIAAIAA
-853 ATVLGGCGSTPSHS
+853 ATALGGCGSAPPKAPIQASDT
-867 VPVRA
+867 
-872 GDSKVRCIYTKL
+872 KVRCIYTKL
-884 GTPLRQAERATG
+884 GAPLRQAERATG
-896 DTYSCL
+896 LTYNCL
-902 ETFSDADPTWAAWA
+902 ETFSDADPTWAAWS
-916 KPWLTNK
+916 KPWLTNP
-923 VYGYVSWLAAQP
+923 VYGYVSWVAASP
-935 GRQLILTQNLIPDS
+935 TGRQLILTQNLIPDS
-949 LAGDPNWA
+949 LAADPDWA
-957 AKCASGAYDSYAT
+957 AKCAAGAYDSHAT
-970 QLARNLVKAGFGYS
+970 RLARNLVKAGFGSS

-996 NVGSLGSTPTSWKQ
+996 NAGSLGNTPSAWKD
-1010 WGQCFAREVRAMRA
+1010 WSHCFAHEVRAMRA

-1034 NVNASYRNIPLADFY
+1034 NVNANYRSIPLADFY

-1066 GQPLPPVGNPERWT
+1066 GQPLPPVGNPGRWQ
-1080 ALSQQP
+1080 ALTRQP
-1086 DSLMEVTAFAAAHH
+1086 DSLMEVAAFAAAHH

-1107 WATVGSQGDD
+1107 WATVGSEGDD

-1126 FIAHHDVAF
+1126 FIDRHDVAF

-1142 DNGILQL
+1142 DNGILLLSPSQ
-1149 TPTGA
+1149 A
-1154 PRSLRAYIKA
+1154 PRSLHAYVKA

>member
-7 PGDPNPY
+7 PRDPNPY

-61 HLHWVFAFTLPGEGR
+61 HLHWVFAFTLPGESR

-136 SPSALAELAVL
+136 SQTALAELAVL

-235 GGRITLRLEH
+235 GGRIALRLEH
-245 VPPAEVTPLLSA
+245 VPAAEVTPLLSA

-277 LSHGRPLVVPD
+277 LSHGRPLLVPD

-313 LARLAHADRRVLAA
+313 LARLAHADRGVLAA
-327 MSTAASKHLSQTTWQ
+327 MSTAASEHQSETTWQ

-353 LVLRGERDGAGE
+353 MVLTGTRASDRDGQPGGTGTSG
-365 RSPESS
+365 R
-371 DPPGGTAGPAGGRT
+371 DGPPGGAAGPAGGGS

-397 VSNIFGNALYR
+397 VSSIFGNALYR

-416 TAATAVL
+416 TAATAIL
-423 GVAFWTVAAHRYPA
+423 GVAFWTLAAHRYPA

-495 GAVLVLGP
+495 GAVIVLGP

-637 LVIRGAEQTARFAV
+637 LVIRGAAQTARFAV

-669 LFAEASRRGTSLRD
+669 LFAEASRRGTSMRD

-692 YALLLPAVFV
+692 YALLLPAV
-702 IVAAAPLLLSL
+702 IVVVVAAPLLLSL

-723 GCLRVLAVGTLMTGG
+723 GCLRVLALGTLLTGG

-789 GLSFLIG
+789 GVSFLIG

-812 DLPQHGDRDRDGGDR
+812 ELPHGDT
-827 GRDGGER
+827 GRDGRARPR
-834 RRRRVL
+834 RRAMVI
-840 LTAATA
+840 AATA

-853 ATVLGGCGSTPSHS
+853 ATALGGCGSTPSHS
-867 VPVRA
+867 VPVQA

-884 GTPLRQAERATG
+884 GEPLRQAERATG
-896 DTYSCL
+896 VTYNCL

-916 KPWLTNK
+916 RPWLTNK
-923 VYGYVSWLAAQP
+923 VYGYVSWLAAEP

-996 NVGSLGSTPTSWKQ
+996 NVGSLGSTPASWKQ
-1010 WGQCFAREVRAMRA
+1010 WGQCFAQEVRAMRA

-1034 NVNASYRNIPLADFY
+1034 NVNAGYRNIPLADFY

-1066 GQPLPPVGNPERWT
+1066 GQPLPPVGHPDRWT
-1080 ALSQQP
+1080 ALSRQP
-1086 DSLMEVTAFAAAHH
+1086 DSLMEVAAFAAANH

-1126 FIAHHDVAF
+1126 FIAHHDIAF

-1149 TPTGA
+1149 TPGMA

>member
-7 PGDPNPY
+7 PRDPNPY

-21 MRRLGVSV
+21 MRRLGVRVS
-29 RYIGE
+29 YIGE
-34 PTRSRTLNLLLLPLE
+34 PTRSRTLNLLLLPLQI
-49 VLAGRIAGARVV
+49 LAGRLGGARIV
-61 HLHWVFAFTLPGEGR
+61 HLHWVFAFTLPGDGR
-76 FPVLRRLAYA
+76 FPVLRRLSYA

-92 RTCRMLRMRLV
+92 RTCRVLGMRLV
-103 WTAHNVLPHQPVF
+103 WTVHNVLPHQPVF
-116 ADDVSARRA
+116 PDDVSARRA
-125 LVDASDLVLAH
+125 LVGASDLVLAH
-136 SPSALAELAVL
+136 SPSALTELAVL

-157 EHGPLAPAPSA
+157 EHGPLSPAPAA
-168 GALRAPG
+168 GALRTPG
-175 TGDGPRQF
+175 SGDGPREF
-183 LFFGKI
+183 LFFGKV

-194 VEDLLA
+194 VEDLLS
-200 AFLALPADTP
+200 AFLALPGDTP

-235 GGRITLRLEH
+235 GGRVALRLEH
-245 VPPAEVTPLLSA
+245 VPTEDVTPLLSA
-257 ADAVVLPFRR
+257 ADVVVLPFRR

-288 LAGLADLPDQAVLR
+288 LIGLSDLPDQAVLR
-302 YNGGIPGLAGA
+302 YKGGIPGLAEA
-313 LARLAHADRRVLAA
+313 LAGLARADRGALAA
-327 MSTAASKHLSQTTWQ
+327 MSAAASDHQSETTWQ

-353 LVLRGERDGAGE
+353 LVLSSGHGVGGSNPRRDAAPSAWEG
-365 RSPESS
+365 
-371 DPPGGTAGPAGGRT
+371 T
-385 AVGRLWSRARAA
+385 AVGRLWSRSRAA
-397 VSNIFGNALYR
+397 AGNIFGNALYR

-423 GVAFWTVAAHRYPA
+423 GVAFWTLAAHRYPA

-469 AGIENP
+469 SGIENP

-487 TVGTLICL
+487 TVGTLLCL
-495 GAVLVLGP
+495 GTVIVLGP
-503 HLPPSLHVGQHGGMV
+503 HLPPSLHVAQHGGMV

-567 FASAGLLIAFGLGL
+567 FESAGLLIAFGLGL
-581 VLSTGV
+581 VLSTAV
-587 SVVALAR
+587 SMVALAR

-637 LVIRGAEQTARFAV
+637 LIIRGAEQTARFAV
-651 AFLIVGFLN
+651 AFLIIGFLS

-669 LFAEASRRGTSLRD
+669 LFAEASRRGASMRD
-683 QLVRAVRGV
+683 QLARAVRGV
-692 YALLLPAVFV
+692 YALLLPAVIV
-702 IVAAAPLLLSL
+702 VVAAAPLLLSL

-723 GCLRVLAVGTLMTGG
+723 GCLRVLALGTLVTGG

-759 GVNAFLVLGC
+759 GVNAFLVLGL

-782 AGWALAQ
+782 AGWTLAQ
-789 GLSFLIG
+789 GLSFLVG
-796 LAVLAASRD
+796 LAVLAVGARD
-805 RRRRSRA
+805 RRRRS
-812 DLPQHGDRDRDGGDR
+812 L
-827 GRDGGER
+827 
-834 RRRRVL
+834 V
-840 LTAATA
+840 TAATA
-846 VIAAIVS
+846 VVAAIVA
-853 ATVLGGCGSTPSHS
+853 ATVIGGCGSAPAKA
-867 VPVRA
+867 PIQA
-872 GDSKVRCIYTKL
+872 GDTKVRCIYTKL
-884 GTPLRQAERATG
+884 GAPLRQAERATG
-896 DTYSCL
+896 LTYNCL
-902 ETFSDADPTWAAWA
+902 ETFSDADPTWAAWS
-916 KPWLTNK
+916 KPWLTNP
-923 VYGYVSWLAAQP
+923 VYGYVSWQAASP
-935 GRQLILTQNLIPDS
+935 TGRQLILTQNLIPDS
-949 LAGDPNWA
+949 LAGDPDWA
-957 AKCASGAYDSYAT
+957 ARCAGGAYDSYAT

-996 NVGSLGSTPTSWKQ
+996 NVGSLGSTPAAWKD
-1010 WGQCFAREVRAMRA
+1010 WAQCFAHEVRAMRA

-1034 NVNASYRNIPLADFY
+1034 NVNANYRSIPLADFY

-1066 GQPLPPVGNPERWT
+1066 GQPLPPVGNPGRWN
-1080 ALSQQP
+1080 ALSRQP
-1086 DSLMEVTAFAAAHH
+1086 DSLMDVAAFAAAHH

-1107 WATVGSQGDD
+1107 WATVTSQGDD

-1126 FIAHHDVAF
+1126 FIDRHDVAF

-1149 TPTGA
+1149 SPDHA
-1154 PRSLRAYIKA
+1154 PRSLHAYIKA

>member
-7 PGDPNPY
+7 PRDPNPY

-21 MRRLGVSV
+21 MRRLGVRVS
-29 RYIGE
+29 YIGE
-34 PTRSRTLNLLLLPLE
+34 PTRSQTLNLLLLPLQ
-49 VLAGRIAGARVV
+49 VVAGRIAGARLI
-61 HLHWVFAFTLPGEGR
+61 HLHWVFAFALPGERR

-116 ADDVSARRA
+116 PDDVSARRA
-125 LVDASDLVLAH
+125 LVEASDLVLAH
-136 SPSALAELAVL
+136 SESALAELAVL

-157 EHGPLAPAPSA
+157 EHGPIAPAPSA
-168 GALRAPG
+168 GALRTPG
-175 TGDGPRQF
+175 AGGGPRQF
-183 LFFGKI
+183 LFFGRVQ
-189 EEYKG
+189 EYKG

-200 AFLALPADTP
+200 AFLALPDDTP
-210 ARLTVAGQCED
+210 ARLTVAGRCDD
-221 PRLRSRLHELARRG
+221 PELRSRLEELARRG

-245 VPPAEVTPLLSA
+245 VPAAEVAPLVGA

-267 VTTSGSALLA
+267 VTTSGSAMLA

-302 YNGGIPGLAGA
+302 YNGGIPGLAAA
-313 LARLAHADRRVLAA
+313 LARLARADRRVFAA
-327 MSTAASKHLSQTTWQ
+327 MSAAASGHVSQTTWQ

-353 LVLRGERDGAGE
+353 LVLGGARRGDG
-365 RSPESS
+365 
-371 DPPGGTAGPAGGRT
+371 GGQPWRTGAAAGPGPGPAAG
-385 AVGRLWSRARAA
+385 LWSRARAA
-397 VSNIFGNALYR
+397 LAGIFGNALYR

-416 TAATAVL
+416 TAATSVL
-423 GVAFWTVAAHRYPA
+423 GFAFWTVAAHRYPA

-451 LLGTVAAL
+451 LLATVAAL

-475 LELVALTVAAIA
+475 LELVAMTVAAIA
-487 TVGTLICL
+487 TVGTLVCL
-495 GAVLVLGP
+495 AAVIALGP
-503 HLPPSLHVGQHGGMV
+503 HLPASLHVGQRGGMV
-518 VLVTILVVVT
+518 VLVTVLVVVT

-567 FASAGLLIAFGLGL
+567 FASSGLLLAYGLGL
-581 VLSTGV
+581 TASTAV

-594 RLGGRWAAA
+594 RLGGHWAPA
-603 GSLRLLRRYLS
+603 GSIRLLRRYLS

-669 LFAEASRRGTSLRD
+669 LFAEASRRGASLRE
-683 QLVRAVRGV
+683 QLGRAVRGV
-692 YALLLPAVFV
+692 YGLLLPALLIV
-702 IVAAAPLLLSL
+702 VAAAPLLLSL
-713 FGAAYASAAT
+713 FGAAYAAAAT
-723 GCLRVLAVGTLMTGG
+723 GCLRVLALSALLTGG
-738 TYLVDSLLIARD
+738 TYLIDSLLIARD
-750 RKGAYVFIN
+750 RKGAYVFVN
-759 GVNAFLVLGC
+759 GANAFLVLGC
-769 VAILLPHGLTAAA
+769 VGLLLPRGLTAAA

-789 GLSFLIG
+789 GLSLAIG
-796 LAVLAASRD
+796 LAVLAGGGAS

-812 DLPQHGDRDRDGGDR
+812 HLPRQREA
-827 GRDGGER
+827 GRDSGAR
-834 RRRRVL
+834 PRRRVL
-840 LTAATA
+840 LTALTA
-846 VIAAIVS
+846 AIAAIVS
-853 ATVLGGCGSTPSHS
+853 ATALGGCGSAPPSALIH
-867 VPVRA
+867 A
-872 GDSKVRCIYTKL
+872 GDSKVRCIYARL
-884 GTPLRQAERATG
+884 GAPLRQAERATG
-896 DTYSCL
+896 VTYNCL
-902 ETFSDADPTWAAWA
+902 ETFSDTDPTWAAWTR
-916 KPWLTNK
+916 PWLTNP
-923 VYGYVSWLAAQP
+923 VYGYVSWLAADRS

-949 LAGDPNWA
+949 LAADPNWA
-957 AKCASGAYDSYAT
+957 AQCAAGAYDSYAT
-970 QLARNLVKAGFGYS
+970 QLAANLVKAGFGHA

-996 NVGSLGSTPTSWKQ
+996 NVGSLGGTPAAWKE
-1010 WGQCFAREVRAMRA
+1010 WAQCFAREVRAMRA

-1034 NVNASYRNIPLADFY
+1034 NVNANYRAIPLADFY

-1066 GQPLPPVGNPERWT
+1066 GLTLPPVGNPARWA
-1080 ALSQQP
+1080 ALSGEP
-1086 DSLMEVTAFAAAHH
+1086 DGLGQVAAFAAAHR

-1107 WATVGSQGDD
+1107 WATVTSQGDD
-1117 AAYVTSMGA
+1117 PGYVTAMGA
-1126 FIAHHDVAF
+1126 FIARHDVAF

-1142 DNGILQL
+1142 DNGIYRLSASE
-1149 TPTGA
+1149 A
-1154 PRSLRAYIKA
+1154 PRSLAAYIKA

>member
-7 PGDPNPY
+7 PRDPNPY

-49 VLAGRIAGARVV
+49 LLAGRIAGARLV

-92 RTCRMLRMRLV
+92 RTCRLLRMRLV

-116 ADDVSARRA
+116 ADDVSARRT

-136 SPSALAELAVL
+136 SQSALAELAVL

-157 EHGPLAPAPSA
+157 EHGPLGPAPSA
-168 GALRAPG
+168 GTLRTPG
-175 TGDGPRQF
+175 SPGSPGSGDDPRRHF
-183 LFFGKI
+183 LFFGKV

-200 AFLALPADTP
+200 AFLALPGDTP

-221 PRLRSRLHELARRG
+221 PGLHSRLQCLARRG
-235 GGRITLRLEH
+235 GGRIALRLEH
-245 VPPAEVTPLLSA
+245 VPAAEVAPLLSS

-267 VTTSGSALLA
+267 VTTSGSAVLA

-313 LARLAHADRRVLAA
+313 LARLARADRRVLAA
-327 MSTAASKHLSQTTWQ
+327 MSAAASEHLSQTTWE

-353 LVLRGERDGAGE
+353 LVLSNGRAAE
-365 RSPESS
+365 RSEPSS
-371 DPPGGTAGPAGGRT
+371 GTAAPASAAAAAGG
-385 AVGRLWSRARAA
+385 LWSRARAA
-397 VSNIFGNALYR
+397 VGNIFGNALYR

-423 GVAFWTVAAHRYPA
+423 GVAFWTLAAHRYPA

-495 GAVLVLGP
+495 GAVIVLGP
-503 HLPPSLHVGQHGGMV
+503 HLPASLHVGQHGGMV
-518 VLVTILVVVT
+518 VLVTVLVVVT

-552 LGSLVKVGALLLLAR
+552 LGSVVKVVALLLLSR
-567 FASAGLLIAFGLGL
+567 FASSGLLIAFGLGL
-581 VLSTGV
+581 VASTGV

-637 LVIRGAEQTARFAV
+637 LIIRGAEQTARFAV
-651 AFLIVGFLN
+651 AFLITGFLS

-669 LFAEASRRGTSLRD
+669 LFAEASRRGASLRD
-683 QLVRAVRGV
+683 QLARAVRGV
-692 YALLLPAVFV
+692 YALLLPAVIV
-702 IVAAAPLLLSL
+702 VVAAAPLLLSL

-723 GCLRVLAVGTLMTGG
+723 GCLRVLALGTLLTGG
-738 TYLVDSLLIARD
+738 TYLIDSLLIARD

-769 VAILLPHGLTAAA
+769 VAVLLPRGLTAAA

-796 LAVLAASRD
+796 LAVLA
-805 RRRRSRA
+805 
-812 DLPQHGDRDRDGGDR
+812 GGRERR
-827 GRDGGER
+827 GR
-834 RRRRVL
+834 RVVA
-840 LTAATA
+840 TAATA

-853 ATVLGGCGSTPSHS
+853 ATALGGCGSSPSHS
-867 VPVRA
+867 VPVQA

-884 GTPLRQAERATG
+884 GAPLRQAERATG
-896 DTYSCL
+896 VAYNCL
-902 ETFSDADPTWAAWA
+902 ETFSDADPTWAAWS
-916 KPWLTNK
+916 KPWLTNR
-923 VYGYVSWLAAQP
+923 VYGYVSWLAADP

-949 LAGDPNWA
+949 LAGDPDWA
-957 AKCASGAYDSYAT
+957 AECASGAYDSYAT

-996 NVGSLGSTPTSWKQ
+996 NSGSLGSTPASWKQ
-1010 WGQCFAREVRAMRA
+1010 WGQCFAQEVRAMRA

-1034 NVNASYRNIPLADFY
+1034 NVNAGYRNIPLADFY

-1055 DIIGIDFYDTS
+1055 DIIGIDFYDIS
-1066 GQPLPPVGNPERWT
+1066 GQPLPPVGHPDRWT
-1080 ALSQQP
+1080 ALSRQP
-1086 DSLMEVTAFAAAHH
+1086 DSLTEVAAFAAAHH

-1107 WATVGSQGDD
+1107 WATVSSEGDD

-1149 TPTGA
+1149 SPSGA
-1154 PRSLRAYIKA
+1154 PRSLRAYINA

>member
-7 PGDPNPY
+7 PRDPNPY

-49 VLAGRIAGARVV
+49 ILAGRIAGARVV

-136 SPSALAELAVL
+136 SQSALAELAVL

-168 GALRAPG
+168 GALRTPG
-175 TGDGPRQF
+175 SGDGPRQF
-183 LFFGKI
+183 VFFGKI

-200 AFLALPADTP
+200 AFLALPGDTP

-235 GGRITLRLEH
+235 GGRIALRLEH
-245 VPPAEVTPLLSA
+245 VPAAEVTPLLSA

-288 LAGLADLPDQAVLR
+288 LVGLADLPDQAVLR
-302 YNGGIPGLAGA
+302 CNGGIPGLAGA
-313 LARLAHADRRVLAA
+313 LARLAHADRGVLAA
-327 MSTAASKHLSQTTWQ
+327 MSTAAGEHLSQTTWQ

-353 LVLRGERDGAGE
+353 LVLRGERGVAAE
-365 RSPESS
+365 RN
-371 DPPGGTAGPAGGRT
+371 DPPGAAAGPAGGGT

-397 VSNIFGNALYR
+397 VNNIFGNALYR

-487 TVGTLICL
+487 TVGTLVCL

-503 HLPPSLHVGQHGGMV
+503 HLPQSLHVGQHGGMV

-594 RLGGRWAAA
+594 RLGGHWAAA

-651 AFLIVGFLN
+651 AFLIVGFLS

-683 QLVRAVRGV
+683 QLARAVRGV
-692 YALLLPAVFV
+692 YALLLPAV
-702 IVAAAPLLLSL
+702 IVVAAAAPLLLSL

-723 GCLRVLAVGTLMTGG
+723 GCLRVLALGTLLTGG

-789 GLSFLIG
+789 GLSFLVG

-812 DLPQHGDRDRDGGDR
+812 DLPRHEGR
-827 GRDGGER
+827 GRDGGAHP
-834 RRRRVL
+834 RRRVL

-853 ATVLGGCGSTPSHS
+853 ATALGGCGSTPSRS
-867 VPVRA
+867 VPVHA
-872 GDSKVRCIYTKL
+872 GDSRVRCIYTKL
-884 GTPLRQAERATG
+884 GAPLKQAERATG
-896 DTYSCL
+896 VTYSCL

-923 VYGYVSWLAAQP
+923 VYGYVSWLAADP

-996 NVGSLGSTPTSWKQ
+996 NAGSLGETPASWKE
-1010 WGQCFAREVRAMRA
+1010 WAQCFAQEVRAMRA

-1066 GQPLPPVGNPERWT
+1066 GVSLPPVGNPERWT
-1080 ALSQQP
+1080 ALSRQP
-1086 DSLMEVTAFAAAHH
+1086 DSLMQVAAFAAAHH

-1117 AAYVTSMGA
+1117 AAYVTSMGT

-1149 TPTGA
+1149 TPSGA
-1154 PRSLRAYIKA
+1154 PRSLHAYIKA